1 MKGQGCLPQ
10 STVHVCQF
18 AYTVQC
24 IDTELSF
31 LNFYSMYYQTQFSFI
46 IDYNY
51 LISKTT
57 EYGSKLER
65 FGFCSQESSLS
76 NTEFELHSEN
86 AGQESRAHTK
96 SMT

>member
-1 MKGQGCLPQ
+1 M
-10 STVHVCQF
+10 
-18 AYTVQC
+18 QC

-57 EYGSKLER
+57 EYGLKLER
-65 FGFCSQESSLS
+65 FGFLQPRVQLVKY
-76 NTEFELHSEN
+76 
-86 AGQESRAHTK
+86 RI
-96 SMT
+96 